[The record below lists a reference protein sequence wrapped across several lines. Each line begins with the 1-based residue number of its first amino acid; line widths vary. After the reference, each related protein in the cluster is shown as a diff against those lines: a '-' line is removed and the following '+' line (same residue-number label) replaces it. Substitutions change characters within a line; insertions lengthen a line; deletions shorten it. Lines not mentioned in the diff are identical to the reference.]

1 MLPMQAEFGIIM
13 SCEFTGKGREHM
25 RTLATVAFSFAAVT
39 LTAALLPAR
48 GWYLPA
54 AGVLAVVFLA
64 FFLLRRR
71 WRQGKR
77 AALIA
82 ASAAAALLWFC
93 GYQQLVQQ
101 PVLEHCGQELPFSG
115 VVCAYPTQSE
125 YGARVTLG
133 LDGAPLCKVLLYGDE
148 SLMTLQPGNT
158 VSGTALW
165 NDAAQLRETRLT
177 TFTSRGVYAL
187 LYQRGEF
194 SAEQGTADAV
204 RWWPQ
209 RMNRAFRE
217 RIHAIWDDERTA
229 AFITA
234 ELTGDTCD
242 ISDEDYT
249 IMQGAG
255 LAHLFAVSGLHC
267 AFLVTLLGLLL
278 PRYRRRLYCG
288 VSIAAL
294 LFYMC
299 MVGLTPSVVRACVM
313 QICLLLAPLFKR
325 DSDPLTSLGLALL
338 VILLCNPFAAASVS
352 LQLSFAATFGIVLLS
367 GRLYR
372 LLFGWYHGKS
382 RRLRVVLS
390 FVAASLSVSL
400 GAMVC
405 TVPLAAYYFNTL
417 SLVSPLASLLAVPL
431 AGYGFMAAFLTV
443 LAGFLWLPAARI
455 LGWVAFGMTRS
466 VLWIAYRLTRWRYHA
481 VYFDNPFLR
490 LWMVCSYLMFGLC
503 AAVRRWRKRKFALA
517 AALTVV
523 MLAAA
528 IWGNS
533 LHYRAG
539 RMDVAVLDVG
549 QGESVVLYTAGEAM
563 LVDCG
568 SSNGYIDAGAR
579 AVGELE
585 AMGVHHLKAVAV
597 THFHADH
604 TNGLYTLLTRL
615 QVDKLYLPDMED
627 EYGVRERLLALAER
641 YGIQVIWVR
650 DTTQTTFGEITVTL
664 YPPVGEGDMN
674 EQGLTVLGSAG
685 DLDVLITGDMKG
697 STERALLKKYPL
709 PDVEILVVSH
719 HGSRYSSDE
728 AFLAA
733 IRPEVAVI
741 SVGDNS
747 YGHPAPET
755 VARLEAAGAA
765 VRRTD
770 EEGTITIYG
779 GEENGGE

>member
-1 MLPMQAEFGIIM
+1 MPIQAKFGIM
-13 SCEFTGKGREHM
+13 DLFNAEERGERHM
-25 RTLATVAFSFAAVT
+25 RTLATVAFSFAAAV
-39 LTAALLPAR
+39 LTAALLPQR

-54 AGVLAVVFLA
+54 AGVLVLLFAA
-64 FFLLRRR
+64 FLLLRKR

-77 AALIA
+77 AALMA
-82 ASAAAALLWFC
+82 ASAAAALVWFF

-101 PVLEHCGQELPFSG
+101 PVLDRCGSELPFTG
-115 VVCAYPTQSE
+115 VVCSYPTESD
-125 YGARVTLG
+125 YGARVTLRI
-133 LDGAPLCKVLLYGDE
+133 DGSPFRKAVLYGDE
-148 SLMTLQPGNT
+148 TLLTLQPGNT
-158 VSGTALW
+158 VSGIAQW
-165 NDAAQLRETRLT
+165 NDAAQIRETRLT
-177 TFTSRGVYAL
+177 TFTSRGIFAL
-187 LYQRGEF
+187 LYQRGEL
-194 SAEQGTADAV
+194 SAEPGTADSV

-217 RIHAIWDDERTA
+217 RIHNIWDDERVA
-229 AFITA
+229 AFVAA
-234 ELTGDTCD
+234 ELTGDTYD
-242 ISDEDYT
+242 ISDEDYAA
-249 IMQGAG
+249 MQGVG

-278 PRYRRRLYCG
+278 PHYRRRLYCG
-288 VSIAAL
+288 ASIAVL

-313 QICLLLAPLFKR
+313 QICLLLAPLFRR
-325 DSDPLTSLGLALL
+325 DSDPLTSLGTALL
-338 VILLCNPFAAASVS
+338 VILLCNPFAAASIS

-372 LLFGWYHGKS
+372 LLYGWYHG
-382 RRLRVVLS
+382 RRRWLRRILS
-390 FVAASLSVSL
+390 FVMASLAVSL
-400 GAMVC
+400 GAMVG

-417 SLVSPLASLLAVPL
+417 SLVAPLASLLAVPL
-431 AGYGFMAAFLTV
+431 AGYGFMTAFLTV
-443 LAGFLWLPAARI
+443 LSGFVWLPLARV
-455 LGWVAFGMTRS
+455 LGWATLALIQA
-466 VLWIAYRLTRWRYHA
+466 VLRIAYGLTRWRYHA
-481 VYFDNPFLR
+481 VYFDNPYLR
-490 LWMVCSYLMFGLC
+490 IWMACGYLMFGLC
-503 AAVRRWRKRKFALA
+503 AAVRRWRKRKYILA
-517 AALTVV
+517 AALTVLT
-523 MLAAA
+523 LAAA
-528 IWGNS
+528 IWGNT

-539 RMDVAVLDVG
+539 NMNVTVLDVG
-549 QGESVVLYTAGEAM
+549 QGESVALYAGGEAM

-585 AMGVHHLKAVAV
+585 AMGVHRLKAVAV

-604 TNGLYTLLTRL
+604 TNGLYTLMTRM
-615 QVDKLYLPDMED
+615 QVDTLYLPDMED
-627 EYGVRERLLALAER
+627 EYGVRERLLALAEQYDIPVVWVTR
-641 YGIQVIWVR
+641 TTWVSVGGITATI
-650 DTTQTTFGEITVTL
+650 

-685 DLDVLITGDMKG
+685 DLDVLVTGDMKG

-728 AFLAA
+728 TFLAA
-733 IRPEVAVI
+733 IRPEAAII

-755 VARLEAAGAA
+755 IERLEAVGAV

-779 GEENGGE
+779 GEAYGGG